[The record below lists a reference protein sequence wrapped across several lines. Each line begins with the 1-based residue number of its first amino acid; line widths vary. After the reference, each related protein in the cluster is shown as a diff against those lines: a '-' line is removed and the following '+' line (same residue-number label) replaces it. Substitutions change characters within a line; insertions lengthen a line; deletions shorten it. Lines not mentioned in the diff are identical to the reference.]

1 MRSKISFSCIY
12 FVANYKSRTTRN
24 VKLCAKITYGMED
37 SEPETIVI
45 KDWHEK
51 FSDILS
57 VIGVNSTP
65 NKIGEGEVEKGDYY
79 SRCFSQTTRMVTNKG
94 SLKISGTNIDAVQII
109 QKG

>member
-1 MRSKISFSCIY
+1 
-12 FVANYKSRTTRN
+12 
-24 VKLCAKITYGMED
+24 MED

-45 KDWHEK
+45 KNWPEK
-51 FSDILS
+51 FSDIL
-57 VIGVNSTP
+57 NE
-65 NKIGEGEVEKGDYY
+65 IGEGEVEKGDYY